1 MITVAALILACGRTC
16 FPHTWQGWVVFLAS
30 LVVAVVVRVRLFAA
44 RNTPQ
49 AHRRRMLTLL
59 HRLGG
64 ATLVWDAYEGG
75 LISRTWRTEDGTWE
89 NLKIG
94 GLHLL
99 DTAGNRVP
107 LPATWPAAEGRR
119 PIEHDCAHEAREI
132 AQHDST
138 EPGHYVLALPKG
150 TVISTPSHRP
160 AARPEPTP
168 PQAPLPA
175 QPERTPSKLGQA
187 APVLVLGFL
196 LVAIAVV
203 VVTMAQQML

>member
-1 MITVAALILACGRTC
+1 
-16 FPHTWQGWVVFLAS
+16 VVFLAS

-75 LISRTWRTEDGTWE
+75 LISRTWRNEDGTWE

-99 DTAGNRVP
+99 DTAGHRVP
-107 LPATWPAAEGRR
+107 LPTAWPTWEGRLR
-119 PIEHDCAHEAREI
+119 VERDLAHEAREI
-132 AQHDST
+132 AQHYST
-138 EPGHYVLALPKG
+138 EPGHYVLALPNG
-150 TVISTPSHRP
+150 TVINAPSQVGEQQTSH
-160 AARPEPTP
+160 ARP
-168 PQAPLPA
+168 
-175 QPERTPSKLGQA
+175 
-187 APVLVLGFL
+187 
-196 LVAIAVV
+196 
-203 VVTMAQQML
+203 